1 MTITAASPRHHIDV
15 EVFTSPLVRIGRWRC
30 PAENPIFANSGP
42 ASDTLFAFPRES
54 VWIRHAG
61 RDPFVADANTV
72 TYYNR
77 GQTYSRQKLSAR
89 GDYCEWF
96 AVAPDAVSETLA
108 AHEPAAIDRRDSP
121 FRFSH
126 GPSDPESYLR
136 QRLVFEHV
144 SKEPRAD
151 RLFVEE
157 AVLSILADV
166 ARLAYVHD
174 GVKPR
179 PRGKQRR
186 DVDLVESARDVIA
199 RRFTDI
205 GVSPGAGVQVAHRL
219 LAACVSQPA
228 AAARGTR
235 ADGGAGPRSDR
246 DRTRPRL
253 LEPQPLH
260 RDVPTEFWKNPV
272 GRSRISLAYLPVWV
286 GTAVALGS
294 VSHQNCFGNGLACGH
309 TMFRVSP
316 S

>member
-30 PAENPIFANSGP
+30 QAENPIFANSGP

-199 RRFTDI
+199 RRFTDDLSLSDI
-205 GVSPGAGVQVAHRL
+205 AGEVGSSVFHLARVFKSRTGFSLHAYRNQLRLRAALERMAEPGLDLIEIALDLGFSSHSHFTETFR
-219 LAACVSQPA
+219 
-228 AAARGTR
+228 
-235 ADGGAGPRSDR
+235 RSFGKTPSAVR
-246 DRTRPRL
+246 
-253 LEPQPLH
+253 E
-260 RDVPTEFWKNPV
+260 
-272 GRSRISLAYLPVWV
+272 SL
-286 GTAVALGS
+286 
-294 VSHQNCFGNGLACGH
+294 
-309 TMFRVSP
+309 
-316 S
+316 

>member
-199 RRFTDI
+199 RRFTDDLSLSDI
-205 GVSPGAGVQVAHRL
+205 AGEVGSSVFHLARVFKSRTGFSLHAYRNQLRLRAALERMAEPGLDLIEIALDLGFSSHSHFTETFR
-219 LAACVSQPA
+219 
-228 AAARGTR
+228 
-235 ADGGAGPRSDR
+235 RSFGKTPSAVR
-246 DRTRPRL
+246 
-253 LEPQPLH
+253 E
-260 RDVPTEFWKNPV
+260 
-272 GRSRISLAYLPVWV
+272 SL
-286 GTAVALGS
+286 
-294 VSHQNCFGNGLACGH
+294 
-309 TMFRVSP
+309 
-316 S
+316 